1 MIRKNIF
8 AKSELKPV
16 RASDQI
22 YYILREAIM
31 KADLKAGETL
41 VISELTDA
49 LKVSR
54 TPLRDAI
61 QRLISEGWV
70 KRQINGRVV
79 VTEIS
84 LKQLKDFYAVR
95 AVLEGLAAR
104 EAAVEID
111 NEDLKNIE
119 KQFDEF
125 STIANSEEKGSK
137 LAFSGE
143 KFHSL
148 IHKSAK
154 NEVCKQL
161 LDEINNQ
168 LARYRIYTAS
178 LPGRRKEAWAEHMK
192 ILKLIQEKKP
202 AEAEFAM
209 REHIMK
215 AGKKY
220 IEKIKERING

>member
-1 MIRKNIF
+1 MIKKNIF

-31 KADLKAGETL
+31 KGNLKAGETL
-41 VISELTDA
+41 VISELTDV
-49 LKVSR
+49 LNVSR

-61 QRLISEGWV
+61 QCLISEGWV

-111 NEDLKNIE
+111 NEDLKNIK
-119 KQFDEF
+119 KQLDKF
-125 STIANSEEKGSK
+125 STVANNEENGSK
-137 LAFSGE
+137 LVSSGE

-161 LDEINNQ
+161 LDEINDQ

-178 LPGRRKEAWAEHMK
+178 LPGRKKEAWAEHMK

-202 AEAEFAM
+202 SEAEFAM
-209 REHIMK
+209 REHILR

-220 IEKIKERING
+220 VEKIKERING